1 MIDSI
6 ATQPAE
12 TAATSLPQRLLAA
25 STGTIEWRVADPET
39 GAYCVAYSR
48 ADYLDPEREAR
59 EWLRKH
65 RKEFPTGRFVEHEAR
80 RVLVQS
86 ELQRLAV
93 EAAAEI
99 LRLHALLEHEHRRP
113 QGA

>member
-1 MIDSI
+1 MTTEPQEPAQ
-6 ATQPAE
+6 AT
-12 TAATSLPQRLLAA
+12 LPERLMAA

-39 GAYCVAYSR
+39 GSYCVAYSR

-59 EWLRKH
+59 EWLRRH

-99 LRLHALLEHEHRRP
+99 LRLHALLEHVHRR
-113 QGA
+113 QQRA